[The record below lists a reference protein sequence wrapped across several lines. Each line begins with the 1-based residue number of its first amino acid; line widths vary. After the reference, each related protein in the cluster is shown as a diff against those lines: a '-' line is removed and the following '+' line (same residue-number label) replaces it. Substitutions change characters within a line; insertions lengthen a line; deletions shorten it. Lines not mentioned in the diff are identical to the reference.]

1 MNILFLTAGIFLCIL
16 LSGFFSGAEMAF
28 SSCSRLRLESAAD
41 DGDRRAALALSIVRR
56 FDDALSAILI
66 GNNLVN
72 VASSTMSTAL
82 VILLTGSDKRT
93 WIAALTVTLLVII
106 FGETIP
112 KITAKRN
119 ANSLAMRVAGPV
131 RVLMV
136 ILTPAVRLVVALVRL
151 ILMPFGSGDGG
162 DDSGEKVEE
171 LQTIVETAENELVL
185 DEEESELV
193 QAAIDFS
200 EISASEAMTAR
211 VDVLAID
218 IEDSREEMF
227 ETVSKSRFTRIP
239 VYEGSIDH
247 VIGILHLNRFLKAMT
262 EDVEADLRT
271 LLMEPCYVYK
281 TMKLPEVLAAFRK
294 AKQHL
299 AVVVDEYGGT
309 LGIISMEDVLEK
321 VVGDIWDET
330 DTVENEV
337 LERRTGEYEIDGDMP
352 IGDFLDLMKIREED
366 FECESET
373 VGGWTI
379 ETFGAFPEVGDSFD
393 RENLQVT
400 VLAMDDRRVE
410 KVLVRRTE
418 PAKGSGEK
426 KAFSSS
432 RHDRGKT
439 AQKTEK

>member
-1 MNILFLTAGIFLCIL
+1 MTVFLLIAGILACIS
-16 LSGFFSGAEMAF
+16 LSGFFSGTEMAF
-28 SSCSRLRLESAAD
+28 SSCSRLRLESAAA
-41 DGDRRAALALSIVRR
+41 DGDRRAVVALSIINR

-72 VASSTMSTAL
+72 VASSSMSTAL
-82 VILLTGSDKRT
+82 VILLSGSDDGA
-93 WIAALTVTLLVII
+93 WIATLVITVLVI
-106 FGETIP
+106 VFGETIP
-112 KITAKRN
+112 KITAKKN
-119 ANSLAMRVAGPV
+119 ANRFALRYARPTRA
-131 RVLMV
+131 LMV
-136 ILTPAVRLVVALVRL
+136 LLTPAVRLVVTLIRL
-151 ILMPFGSGDGG
+151 LLLPVGSGEKQE
-162 DDSGEKVEE
+162 DSDEKVEE
-171 LQTIVETAENELVL
+171 LQTIVETAENESVL

-218 IEDSREEMF
+218 IEDSREEMI
-227 ETVSKSRFTRIP
+227 ETVSKSKFTRIP
-239 VYEGSIDH
+239 VYEESIDH
-247 VIGILHLNRFLKAMT
+247 VIGILHMNVFLKALT
-262 EDVEADLRT
+262 ENGETDIRS

-337 LERRTGEYEIDGDMP
+337 LERREGEYEIDGDMP
-352 IGDFLDLMKIREED
+352 IGDFLDLMRIREED

-379 ETFGAFPEVGDSFD
+379 ETFGAFPEVGDSFH
-393 RENLQVT
+393 RHGLQVT
-400 VLAMDDRRVE
+400 VLAMDDLRVE
-410 KVLVRRTE
+410 RVLVRRAE
-418 PAKGSGEK
+418 DSPAEEGG
-426 KAFSSS
+426 A
-432 RHDRGKT
+432 RGKT
-439 AQKTEK
+439 KPPRSAAPRK